1 MFLNERKYVKLF
13 IDVTLMIIKLL
24 YIYIYIFLNIMRTLL
39 GVYISYGNRITSV
52 YLQMD
57 PIKMQI
63 WFNEEVCP

>member
-1 MFLNERKYVKLF
+1 
-13 IDVTLMIIKLL
+13 
-24 YIYIYIFLNIMRTLL
+24 MRTLL